1 MFSSV
6 TISSK
11 SIQKF
16 LPTFFFSSLLYNS
29 YTTILLNAFRLYLIF
44 ESDDDIADEDYV
56 LDEEEDR
63 NGLPKRRTSV
73 TPRGTVRTSPLTTIT
88 ENEVKDRRNTYHDD
102 TSLVLKTNI
111 KMNVEDNEKK
121 IKKFSTNEIKS
132 NRKKKKKRQQIAVV
146 VVKKEE
152 VPFLKLGRGLSLV
165 EKKNDVNI
173 NLQKNETQN
182 VCKKKTRNHKIKKN
196 TKYRKQNGI
205 SRQEVN
211 ASIQAYRIAIVHR
224 QKYLE
229 TR

>member
-1 MFSSV
+1 MRFV
-6 TISSK
+6 YI
-11 SIQKF
+11 
-16 LPTFFFSSLLYNS
+16 
-29 YTTILLNAFRLYLIF
+29 LIF

-56 LDEEEDR
+56 LDEEDDR
-63 NGLPKRRTSV
+63 NELPKRRTSV
-73 TPRGTVRTSPLTTIT
+73 TPRGVRTSPLTTIT
-88 ENEVKDRRNTYHDD
+88 ENEVKDRRNTYQDD
-102 TSLVLKTNI
+102 TSLVLETNI
-111 KMNVEDNEKK
+111 KMNVEDDEKK

-146 VVKKEE
+146 VVEKEE

-173 NLQKNETQN
+173 DLQKNETQN
-182 VCKKKTRNHKIKKN
+182 VCKKKTRNHKIKKK

-224 QKYLE
+224 QEYLE
-229 TR
+229 IR

>member
-1 MFSSV
+1 M
-6 TISSK
+6 
-11 SIQKF
+11 
-16 LPTFFFSSLLYNS
+16 
-29 YTTILLNAFRLYLIF
+29 IF
-44 ESDDDIADEDYV
+44 ESDDNVANDDYV
-56 LDEEEDR
+56 LDEEDDR
-63 NGLPKRRTSV
+63 NVLPKRRRSV
-73 TPRGTVRTSPLTTIT
+73 TPRGVRTSPLTTIT
-88 ENEVKDRRNTYHDD
+88 ENEVKDRRNTYQDD
-102 TSLVLKTNI
+102 TSLVLETNI
-111 KMNVEDNEKK
+111 KMNVEDDEKK

-146 VVKKEE
+146 VVEKEE

-182 VCKKKTRNHKIKKN
+182 VCKKKTMHHKIKKK

-224 QKYLE
+224 QEYLE
-229 TR
+229 IR